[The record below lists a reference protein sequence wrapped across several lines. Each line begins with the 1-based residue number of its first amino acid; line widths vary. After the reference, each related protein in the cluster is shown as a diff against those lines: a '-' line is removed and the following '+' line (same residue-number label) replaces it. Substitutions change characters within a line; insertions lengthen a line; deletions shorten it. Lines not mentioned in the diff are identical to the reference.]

1 MLCIDNKEQ
10 KKRKQAFRVKPHVQY
25 TLQFCFGY
33 GPLGNTVTLLLWPL
47 FLAPGKTQDIF
58 LQKKTLLILS
68 PVNTA
73 HFLAHCWLETVL
85 TRLYCSCNLP
95 CFYWCT
101 CFPKIQCTCINAKQ
115 LSVSALHFDSK
126 VANKHYQH
134 SITQSKPPFHVNNV
148 TYVKK

>member
-1 MLCIDNKEQ
+1 MYSIHCSFALGMAHLVTRSSRYYGHFFWPLA
-10 KKRKQAFRVKPHVQY
+10 KRKTFSSKKKPCQY
-25 TLQFCFGY
+25 GH
-33 GPLGNTVTLLLWPL
+33 PLIRP
-47 FLAPGKTQDIF
+47 I
-58 LQKKTLLILS
+58 
-68 PVNTA
+68 
-73 HFLAHCWLETVL
+73 FLAHCWLVTVL

-115 LSVSALHFDSK
+115 LSVKALHFDSK

-134 SITQSKPPFHVNNV
+134 SITQSKPPFHVNDV